1 MTRPFTVK
9 LEFWVDILTA
19 FDHYVAQEAA
29 SGRRYAPYSPDH
41 REKEMFKSGF
51 IGIIGRPNVGKSTLL
66 NALVGE
72 RIAITTHKPQ
82 TTRNKIMGI
91 RNLAEPR
98 AAQMIFLDTPGIH
111 RAETPLNQAMVEAA
125 TGTFGNV
132 DLLLMMTEAAA
143 APHPDDRFILE
154 FLREKRFPVFLVI
167 NKIDLVDKPLLLP
180 FIEVYEKLFPFRE
193 ILPVSALKGRG
204 VDILI
209 DEIWKILPEGPR
221 YFPEEMMTDRSE
233 RFIAAEIIREKITL
247 RTHQEI
253 PYVTA
258 VVIDAFKEDEAKNL
272 IRIAATIHVE
282 KESQKG
288 IIIGKKGAMLKE
300 IGTRARLEL
309 EKFFSAK
316 VFLELFVRVAKD
328 WTHDPRM
335 LQEFGYGE
343 KK

>member
-1 MTRPFTVK
+1 
-9 LEFWVDILTA
+9 
-19 FDHYVAQEAA
+19 
-29 SGRRYAPYSPDH
+29 
-41 REKEMFKSGF
+41 MFKSGF

-66 NALVGE
+66 NAIVGE

-111 RAETPLNQAMVEAA
+111 RAATPLNQAMVEAA

-132 DLLLMMTEAAA
+132 DLLLMMTEAADT
-143 APHPDDRFILE
+143 PHPDDRFILE

-180 FIEVYEKLFPFRE
+180 FIEAYEKLFPFRE

-204 VDILI
+204 VDVLI
-209 DEIWKILPEGPR
+209 EEIWKILPEGPR

-300 IGTRARLEL
+300 IGTRARFEL
-309 EKFFSAK
+309 EKFFAAK

-335 LQEFGYGE
+335 LREFGYGE